1 MEGFIVHKLS
11 RKLPMSDKILAP
23 VNFLPEKLQSNTQ
36 EKIQLF
42 LAKTD
47 LQGLIYDHNKDF
59 VLSVA
64 KILACSQFV
73 AESCIKKPGLLI
85 GLIESGRL
93 FSNEA
98 NKDYEQ
104 LLQQLLSTKDL
115 AAALREFRS
124 QEMVRIAWRDLA
136 GWANLGETL
145 TDLTL
150 LAEICIETALSQLY
164 QKACQLKGIPLKA
177 DGSEQQLVVLGMG
190 KLGAWELNFSS
201 DIDLIF
207 CFEEEGELA
216 DRKKT
221 TYSEFFTRL
230 ARQLVKVLDEVT
242 ADGFVFRTDTRLRP
256 FGSSG
261 PLVMTLDGMENYYQ
275 TQAREWERYAMI
287 KVRPVAGD
295 VETGKK
301 FMAMIKPFV
310 YRRYLDY
317 GAFEELRS
325 LKFQII
331 QELQRKDRL
340 DNIKLG
346 LGGIREI
353 EFIGQAFQLIRGGN
367 EKQLQERRILK
378 VLKILGDTELLSK
391 NDAENLQHSYVFLRR
406 VENHIQQ
413 YQDRQTHDLPR
424 DELGRLSLVVA
435 MGFPD
440 WVSFTAELDAVRQQV
455 HGVFDQVFSLTG
467 NEKQQSQG
475 EIIWAAKAG
484 SDQLVVEL
492 EKLGYQ
498 NSEQSYRL
506 IESFKFSSALQKMT
520 NKGQAIVDRLM
531 PKLLLEVSRQD
542 NPDQT
547 LKRIVNLLEKVAGRN
562 VYLALLIENPDA
574 LTQLVKLSSSSV
586 WICDYLAQ
594 YPVLFDELLDPRS
607 LYEPLDKAELTK
619 RLKKLLAEIDVR
631 DTEQLM
637 FALRKFKHIS
647 VLHVA
652 AADIMGVI
660 PVMKVSD
667 YLTYIA
673 EVILNEVVRQVWIE
687 LTEKHGFPG
696 ADTGDT
702 VTGFAV
708 LGFGK
713 LGGLELGYGSDL
725 DLVFLYDCSDGNVLT
740 TGNKPISITQ
750 FYGRLGQKVMSM
762 LNTKMLSGQ
771 LYEVDM
777 RLRPSGKSG
786 LLVSHVE
793 AYEAYM
799 EKDAWTWEHQA
810 LVRGRFVTGDFQ
822 LEKQFKKIRA
832 KILSL
837 PRDYDALKLEVRE
850 MREKMRSNQSEE
862 KNIFDLKQSQ
872 GGIADIEFI
881 VQFGVLAFASQN
893 HKLLAYTDNV
903 RLLDELQKQGFVS
916 EHVANTLK
924 QAYCTFRD
932 RSHREVLQGRKAQ
945 VNAQEYGDLRE
956 KVKQIWHQVME

>member
-1 MEGFIVHKLS
+1 
-11 RKLPMSDKILAP
+11 
-23 VNFLPEKLQSNTQ
+23 
-36 EKIQLF
+36 
-42 LAKTD
+42 
-47 LQGLIYDHNKDF
+47 
-59 VLSVA
+59 
-64 KILACSQFV
+64 
-73 AESCIKKPGLLI
+73 
-85 GLIESGRL
+85 
-93 FSNEA
+93 
-98 NKDYEQ
+98 
-104 LLQQLLSTKDL
+104 
-115 AAALREFRS
+115 
-124 QEMVRIAWRDLA
+124 
-136 GWANLGETL
+136 
-145 TDLTL
+145 
-150 LAEICIETALSQLY
+150 
-164 QKACQLKGIPLKA
+164 
-177 DGSEQQLVVLGMG
+177 MG

-207 CFEEEGELA
+207 CYEEDGELS
-216 DRKKT
+216 DRKNT
-221 TYSEFFTRL
+221 TYGEFFTHL

-295 VETGKK
+295 IETGKK
-301 FMAMIKPFV
+301 FMAMIRPFV

-331 QELQRKDRL
+331 QELQRKDRM

-378 VLKILGDTELLSK
+378 VLDILGTSGLLSGD
-391 NDAENLQHSYVFLRR
+391 DAKQLQHSYAFLRKL
-406 VENHIQQ
+406 ENHIQQ
-413 YQDRQTHDLPR
+413 YQDRQTHDLPG
-424 DELGRLSLVVA
+424 DELARLSLTIA
-435 MGFPD
+435 MGYSD
-440 WVSFTAELDAVRQQV
+440 WGSFTNELDAVRQQV
-455 HGVFDQVFSLTG
+455 HHVFEQVFSLSE
-467 NEKQQSQG
+467 NEQQLSQG
-475 EIIWAAKAG
+475 AIVWTARAD
-484 SDQLVVEL
+484 SDQLVGEL
-492 EKLGYQ
+492 EKLGYK
-498 NSEQSYRL
+498 SPEQSFRL
-506 IESFKFSSALQKMT
+506 IENFKYSTALQKMT
-520 NKGQAIVDRLM
+520 TKGRDIVDRLM
-531 PKLLLEVSRQD
+531 PKLLLEISQQD
-542 NPDQT
+542 DPDRT
-547 LKRIVNLLEKVAGRN
+547 LKRIVGLLEKVAGRN
-562 VYLALLIENPDA
+562 VYLALLSENPDA

-586 WICDYLAQ
+586 WICDYMAQ

-607 LYEPLDKAELTK
+607 LYEPMDRGELAQ
-619 RLKKLLAEIDVR
+619 RLNKLLVQIDVQ

-637 FALRKFKHIS
+637 YALRKFKHIS

-660 PVMKVSD
+660 PVMQVSD

-673 EVILNEVVRQVWIE
+673 EVILNEVVNQVWRG
-687 LTEKHGFPG
+687 LTEKHGFPDSD
-696 ADTGDT
+696 AEHE

-713 LGGLELGYGSDL
+713 LGGMELGYGSDL
-725 DLVFLYDCSDGNVLT
+725 DLVFLYDCLDGNKMT
-740 TGNKPISITQ
+740 TGSKPISISQ

-786 LLVSHVE
+786 LLVSHVD
-793 AYEAYM
+793 AYDVYM
-799 EKDAWTWEHQA
+799 ENDAWTWEHQA
-810 LVRGRFVTGDFQ
+810 LVRGRFVAGDFQ
-822 LEKQFKKIRA
+822 LKNRFEKIRA

-837 PRDYDALKLEVRE
+837 PRDCQALKIEVRE
-850 MREKMRSNQSEE
+850 MREKMRSNQPIDE
-862 KNIFDLKQSQ
+862 NIFDLKHSQ

-893 HKLLAYTDNV
+893 RKLLAYTDNV
-903 RLLDELQKQGFVS
+903 RLLEELQNQGFIS
-916 EHVANTLK
+916 LEVANTLM
-924 QAYCTFRD
+924 QAYCAFRD

-945 VNAQEYGDLRE
+945 INAQEYADLRA
-956 KVKQIWHQVME
+956 KVKQIWHEIME

>member
-1 MEGFIVHKLS
+1 
-11 RKLPMSDKILAP
+11 MSDQALLGVK
-23 VNFLPEKLQSNTQ
+23 FLPEKLQIKTQ
-36 EKIQLF
+36 ENIQQFFSRNNLEEINCDQYKDF
-42 LAKTD
+42 ISSLAKV
-47 LQGLIYDHNKDF
+47 F
-59 VLSVA
+59 
-64 KILACSQFV
+64 ACSQFV
-73 AESCIKKPGLLI
+73 AENCIKKPGLLI
-85 GLIESGRL
+85 GLLESGRL
-93 FSNEA
+93 FSNVA
-98 NKDYEQ
+98 SKDYKE
-104 LLQQLLSTKDL
+104 LLLKLLSTKDL
-115 AAALREFRS
+115 AIALREFRC
-124 QEMVRIAWRDLA
+124 QEMIRITWRDLA
-136 GWANLGETL
+136 GWADLDETL
-145 TDLTL
+145 TDLTA

-164 QKACQLKGIPLKA
+164 QKACQLKGTPVKA

-207 CFEEEGELA
+207 CYEQDGELT
-216 DRKKT
+216 DRKST
-221 TYSEFFTRL
+221 TYGEFFTHL

-256 FGSSG
+256 FGASG

-331 QELQRKDRL
+331 QELRRKDRM

-378 VLKILGDTELLSK
+378 VLDILGKSDFLSSS
-391 NDAENLQHSYVFLRR
+391 DAKQLQHSYVFLRR
-406 VENHIQQ
+406 LENRIQQ
-413 YQDRQTHDLPR
+413 YQDRQTHDLPG
-424 DELGRLSLVVA
+424 DELACLSLTVA
-435 MGFPD
+435 MGYSD
-440 WVSFTAELDAVRQQV
+440 WNSFARELDAVRLQV
-455 HGVFDQVFSLTG
+455 HKVFEQVFSLTK
-467 NEKQQSQG
+467 NEKQLSQG
-475 EIIWAAKAG
+475 EIVWIAKAG
-484 SDQLVVEL
+484 SDQLVAGL
-492 EKLGYQ
+492 EKLGYK
-498 NSEQSYRL
+498 SPEQSYHL
-506 IESFKFSSALQKMT
+506 IENFKNSTALQKMT
-520 NKGQAIVDRLM
+520 TKGRVIVDQLM
-531 PKLLLEVSRQD
+531 PKLLLEVSQHD

-547 LKRIVNLLEKVAGRN
+547 LKRIVSLLEKVAGRN
-562 VYLALLIENPDA
+562 VYLALLSENPDA

-586 WICDYLAQ
+586 WICDYMAQ

-607 LYEPLDKAELTK
+607 LYEPMDRAELAR
-619 RLKKLLAEIDVR
+619 RLNRLLAEIDVR

-637 FALRKFKHIS
+637 YALRKFKHIS

-660 PVMKVSD
+660 PIMQVSD

-673 EVILNEVVRQVWIE
+673 EVILNEVVKQVW
-687 LTEKHGFPG
+687 LGLAEKHGFPG
-696 ADTGDT
+696 LEAVDE

-713 LGGLELGYGSDL
+713 LGGMELGYGSDL
-725 DLVFLYDCSDGNVLT
+725 DLVFLYNCSDGNVMT
-740 TGNKPISITQ
+740 TGIKPISNTQ

-771 LYEVDM
+771 LYDVDM

-786 LLVSHVE
+786 LLVSHVD

-799 EKDAWTWEHQA
+799 KKDAWTWEHQA
-810 LVRGRFVTGDFQ
+810 LVRGRFVAGDFQ
-822 LEKQFKKIRA
+822 LKNRFEKIRG

-837 PRDYDALKLEVRE
+837 PRNYQALKKEVRE
-850 MREKMRSNQSEE
+850 MREKMRNNQPIDE
-862 KNIFDLKQSQ
+862 NIFDLKHSQ

-903 RLLDELQKQGFVS
+903 RLLEALQNQGFISVS
-916 EHVANTLK
+916 VTNTLM

-945 VNAQEYGDLRE
+945 INAQEYVDLRA
-956 KVKQIWHQVME
+956 KVKQIWHELME